1 MSARDGKK
9 SEVMRVVDLRER
21 SYTSVASYSVRRG
34 GHRDKSPGPSIA
46 QRHAAP
52 VAAPRHHA
60 AAACARDPSP
70 APAPRAPLLAA
81 AALTPAVLAAPAAAA
96 VAVEPAG
103 PVGEWIGA
111 RDAHATAPF
120 LLVHLNMAV

>member
-1 MSARDGKK
+1 
-9 SEVMRVVDLRER
+9 MRVVDLRER

-60 AAACARDPSP
+60 AAAARDPSP
-70 APAPRAPLLAA
+70 APAPRAPAPRAPLLAA
-81 AALTPAVLAAPAAAA
+81 AALTPAVLVAPAAAA